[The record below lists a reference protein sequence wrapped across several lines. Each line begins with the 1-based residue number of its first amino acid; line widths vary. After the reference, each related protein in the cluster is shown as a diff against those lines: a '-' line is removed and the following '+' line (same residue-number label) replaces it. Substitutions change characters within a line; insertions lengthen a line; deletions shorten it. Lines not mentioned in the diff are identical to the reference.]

1 MINTSSESFCNAAME
16 SLANKNC
23 YLLLPN
29 LETLGQLYPYK
40 NVVFYKKGSPQELA
54 IRLDEL
60 IKKITTQKHSYNFP
74 DFPYEFKLEVA
85 AKKYINLYQ
94 YLFK

>member
-1 MINTSSESFCNAAME
+1 MIKLSSESFCNAAME

-40 NVVFYKKGSPQELA
+40 NVVYKKGSPQELQ
-54 IRLDEL
+54 LDL
-60 IKKITTQKHSYNFP
+60 MN
-74 DFPYEFKLEVA
+74 
-85 AKKYINLYQ
+85 
-94 YLFK
+94 